1 MNKNMLLL
9 YVLACCFIPFIL
21 TSCKKTDVVSQTPP
35 QQGNPVDPCA
45 GQPGALFTAVKA
57 VITQNCVGCH
67 NNTNSQGGMN
77 WTVDCNIVT
86 NKARIKARAVD
97 QGTMP
102 PTGPL
107 SQADKDKITAWIN
120 AGGAITN

>member
-1 MNKNMLLL
+1 MIKNILRL
-9 YVLACCFIPFIL
+9 YALSFLFIQFIL
-21 TSCKKTDVVSQTPP
+21 ASCKKTDVVSQTE
-35 QQGNPVDPCA
+35 QGGNTVDPCA
-45 GQPGALFTAVKA
+45 GQPGVLFTAVKA

-77 WTVDCNIVT
+77 WTQNCNIVSY
-86 NKARIKARAVD
+86 KARIKVRAVD

-120 AGGAITN
+120 AGGAITD